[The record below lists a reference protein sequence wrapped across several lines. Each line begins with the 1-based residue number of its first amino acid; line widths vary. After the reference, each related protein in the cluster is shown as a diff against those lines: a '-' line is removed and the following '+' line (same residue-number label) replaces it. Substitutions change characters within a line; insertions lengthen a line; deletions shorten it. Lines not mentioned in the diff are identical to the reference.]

1 MHHTVNVSPR
11 LHSVYSFDY
20 SRSSSNSSFGYV
32 YAPDHC
38 KPVLIRSARGNIYSS
53 RSIMR
58 GVVTELDRIDNTT
71 ALVNILDSM
80 PGYSHKLRLT
90 TNLRYRISERLNI
103 GLNSNLNTGLQ
114 STFLFW
120 RNDY

>member
-53 RSIMR
+53 RGLVIPK
-58 GVVTELDRIDNTT
+58 GKTAVVTLVKYGTDTTSNWDIKIYDNELDAKAFLN
-71 ALVNILDSM
+71 AL
-80 PGYSHKLRLT
+80 PGVFSAN
-90 TNLRYRISERLNI
+90 NL
-103 GLNSNLNTGLQ
+103 
-114 STFLFW
+114 
-120 RNDY
+120 